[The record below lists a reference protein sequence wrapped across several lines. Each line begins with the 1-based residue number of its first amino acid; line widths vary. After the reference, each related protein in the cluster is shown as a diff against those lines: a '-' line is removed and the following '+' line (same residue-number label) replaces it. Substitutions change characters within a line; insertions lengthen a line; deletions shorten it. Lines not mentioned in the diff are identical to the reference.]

1 MPRQATQIRD
11 AAPEDADELLGLWAL
26 VGNGENSTRAR
37 EDAERALANM
47 AAEPD
52 VRMVVAEI
60 EDRIVGS
67 IHLSRSSISPLVLEP
82 AVHTSFLIVLPEY
95 RRHGVAHAL
104 LEAAVSWAEEKDI
117 DQVTAITDGNRET
130 NRFFARLGLVTF
142 ANVRHSGTGAL
153 RKKLSTERSR
163 VTGGSN
169 RHLIEVLAQ
178 RRSMRRRQASD

>member
-1 MPRQATQIRD
+1 
-11 AAPEDADELLGLWAL
+11 
-26 VGNGENSTRAR
+26 
-37 EDAERALANM
+37 M

-117 DQVTAITDGNRET
+117 DQVTAITDGNRDT
-130 NRFFARLGLVTF
+130 NRFFARLGLVTLRER
-142 ANVRHSGTGAL
+142 APLGDRGAAQEAL
-153 RKKLSTERSR
+153 HRAQSSDRREQQAPDRGARPATLHAPAPRFRLSHGPPPGARCR
-163 VTGGSN
+163 
-169 RHLIEVLAQ
+169 
-178 RRSMRRRQASD
+178 